1 MSNIP
6 QTFLII
12 LKLLGIY
19 PSQRHAYKCYV
30 MVLIAASMC
39 SFGSVTYTK
48 DAEALVQQRNL
59 IADLDQSTVERS
71 VLKIRKLKKL
81 HNWLCEILESF
92 NGVFGPI
99 ILLEA
104 MCAMSLIIQYTLE
117 FMYLFVYRKYLS
129 NISAKIMVNG
139 LLFVIQNAVKLFALA
154 TVGQLVYGEAH
165 STIAISYRSINELEA
180 KDLPEL
186 HFIKT
191 ELLDLIQQ
199 VHIRNPKVIASSF
212 FDVNFSMAGFVVASI
227 TSYII
232 VALQFMVQGK

>member
-59 IADLDQSTVERS
+59 I
-71 VLKIRKLKKL
+71 
-81 HNWLCEILESF
+81 
-92 NGVFGPI
+92 
-99 ILLEA
+99 
-104 MCAMSLIIQYTLE
+104 
-117 FMYLFVYRKYLS
+117 
-129 NISAKIMVNG
+129 
-139 LLFVIQNAVKLFALA
+139 AVKLFALA